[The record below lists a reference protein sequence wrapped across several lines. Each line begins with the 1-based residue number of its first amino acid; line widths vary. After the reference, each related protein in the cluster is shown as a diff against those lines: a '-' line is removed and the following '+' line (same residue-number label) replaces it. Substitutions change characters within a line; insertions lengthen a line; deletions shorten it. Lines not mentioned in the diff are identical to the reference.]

1 MQKAEAAIPSPRPL
15 EGDRF
20 MTPTTEPNGKKCI
33 CGGHL
38 VVQSA
43 PGEIIIKARVLRVN
57 VPLNSVQAKCSRCKR
72 WVKVPLRYIMG

>member
-1 MQKAEAAIPSPRPL
+1 MEKAYDPHRAARFF
-15 EGDRF
+15 EGERA
-20 MTPTTEPNGKKCI
+20 MGTVELNGRKCI

-43 PGEIIIKARVLRVN
+43 PDEIIIKARVLRVD

-72 WVKVPLRYIMG
+72 WVKVPLRFVFA